1 MASSR
6 LPALVVGTGF
16 GCRIQLPALR
26 AAGFEVAGLVGA
38 NAQRTRERADVNGV
52 ANAFT
57 DLDEAI
63 TRTGAKA
70 VAISTPPHTHCAM
83 TLAAIARSCHVI
95 CEKPFA
101 KDTAEAR
108 AMFEAAERARVVH
121 LMGHEFRFAPERAMM
136 ARTIADGAIGAPK
149 LATFASLIPYLV
161 AATEMPPWW
170 FDEEAGGGW
179 LGASSPHLIDWIRFT
194 LGDFDSL
201 SGALATMAPQNG
213 EADDTYVFR
222 FRLKSGLEGVVQQ
235 AAASWGPAVDIARVM
250 GTKGSIWLEGQELKI
265 ADANGSRSI
274 PIAADLT
281 LPAIPPLSADPR
293 NQSNKWKWLIPI
305 ELPSYIRLCEAFRD
319 LIEGRRPLCPIPL
332 PTFRDGLASMEAID
346 AVRVSAANGG
356 ALVNLKG

>member
-1 MASSR
+1 MSARCSAVPSRSALRLWRRQQVQLFGRTAYQITFSSDYFQLGMWSIVR
-6 LPALVVGTGF
+6 LESLHIGRTTPDQEMVLPLGARTMRPYAVEIRVTQ
-16 GCRIQLPALR
+16 CRILC
-26 AAGFEVAGLVGA
+26 AGSC
-38 NAQRTRERADVNGV
+38 
-52 ANAFT
+52 
-57 DLDEAI
+57 DL
-63 TRTGAKA
+63 
-70 VAISTPPHTHCAM
+70 
-83 TLAAIARSCHVI
+83 
-95 CEKPFA
+95 
-101 KDTAEAR
+101 
-108 AMFEAAERARVVH
+108 RARVVH

-149 LATFASLIPYLV
+149 LATFVSLIPYLV

-250 GTKGSIWLEGQELKI
+250 GTKGSIWLEGQDLKI
-265 ADANGSRSI
+265 ADANGTRSI